1 MSRPRPQLRRNK
13 SSRVDSNR
21 HFYLITRR
29 TAKHKKDLSVLLCIQ
44 DQSVTKHS
52 TKLNQQNESYCLTR
66 EKLSL
71 ISGDMKSNPGPVA
84 HGTRTHAVLR
94 NPSIALLQARFA
106 QKGLKT
112 LECTSDGSCFFSFVA
127 HQLYNDPSYHMNVH
141 AAGVEYVTLTYMCCH
156 MSTVIQSFR
165 DKITHGPE
173 YICTCCDH
181 LWFRP
186 SVSKGAFLLSELAG
200 QTQQFAKKM
209 QQFEGTLA

>member
-13 SSRVDSNR
+13 SSRVGDSNR

-29 TAKHKKDLSVLLCIQ
+29 TAKHKKDQPRSPGSVLLCIQ
-44 DQSVTKHS
+44 YQSVTKHS

-66 EKLSL
+66 EKLLL

-84 HGTRTHAVLR
+84 HGTCTHAVLR

-127 HQLYNDPSYHMNVH
+127 HQLYNDPSYHVH

-156 MSTVIQSFR
+156 INSCDSNSNSFTHNIILISSFFETHFR
-165 DKITHGPE
+165 IKTSDKKRRF
-173 YICTCCDH
+173 D
-181 LWFRP
+181 
-186 SVSKGAFLLSELAG
+186 LSEIIFKL
-200 QTQQFAKKM
+200 
-209 QQFEGTLA
+209 

>member
-29 TAKHKKDLSVLLCIQ
+29 TAKHKKDFSVILCIQ

-66 EKLSL
+66 EKLLL

-156 MSTVIQSFR
+156 MSKVIQSFR

-173 YICTCCDH
+173 YICTCCDL

-186 SVSKGAFLLSELAG
+186 SVSKGAFLLSELGG
-200 QTQQFAKKM
+200 QTHQFAKKM